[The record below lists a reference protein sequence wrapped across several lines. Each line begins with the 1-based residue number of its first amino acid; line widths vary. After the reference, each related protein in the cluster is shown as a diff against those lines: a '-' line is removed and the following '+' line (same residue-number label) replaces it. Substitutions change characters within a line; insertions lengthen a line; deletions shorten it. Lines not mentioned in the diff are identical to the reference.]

1 MHLGIAI
8 LVRRNMD
15 ENTHDDDN
23 FRQISSNS
31 LFTFLEPF
39 SFSVWIALVIA
50 YLSVAGMMYIL
61 AKFSPYEWSV
71 FYCLKSFFRF
81 DDNQRLEYDHNLI
94 QEEIKS
100 IPSFKMLKSLATNKT
115 KNQFNLLNSAWFAI
129 GSLMQ
134 QGSDVIPRAAATR
147 TVAVI
152 WYLLKNMF

>member
-15 ENTHDDDN
+15 ENTQDDDN

-71 FYCLKSFFRF
+71 FY
-81 DDNQRLEYDHNLI
+81 
-94 QEEIKS
+94 
-100 IPSFKMLKSLATNKT
+100 
-115 KNQFNLLNSAWFAI
+115 
-129 GSLMQ
+129 
-134 QGSDVIPRAAATR
+134 
-147 TVAVI
+147 
-152 WYLLKNMF
+152 